1 LPPFLEHI
9 EMKNLRI
16 GDATVDL
23 LLERHPKDVGINIL
37 RQQGQVEVVVTK

>member
-1 LPPFLEHI
+1 
-9 EMKNLRI
+9 MKNLRV

-37 RQQGQVEVVVTK
+37 RRKGKVGIVVTK